1 MTVDSPKSDTNP
13 ELDSPDGVL
22 FVARDWRS
30 PCGAMI
36 AVHIDPAIWPDALV
50 ADLSRRGPMILDHLV
65 EVLSIEPPRVS
76 LLLCGDD
83 EMRVM
88 NHNHRGHDKS
98 TNVLSFPAFGG
109 EAGSDWP
116 TVLEP
121 PHGADSVPSIGDIAI
136 AGETVQREAAAA
148 QLSPPDHLLHLF
160 THGVLHL
167 LGYDHIDDAMA
178 DEMEALEIRLLAS
191 MNVANPYDDAAYS
204 NATREAG

>member
-1 MTVDSPKSDTNP
+1 MTVDSSKSDTNP
-13 ELDSPDGVL
+13 EPDSPDAAL

-30 PCGAMI
+30 PRGAMI
-36 AVHIDPAIWPDALV
+36 GARIDPAFWPDDVV
-50 ADLSRRGPMILDHLV
+50 ADLGQRGPLMLDHLV
-65 EVLSIEPPRVS
+65 DVLSIEPPFVS

-88 NHNHRGHDKS
+88 NHNHRGYDKS

-109 EAGSDWP
+109 EAGSYWP
-116 TVLEP
+116 AVLELF
-121 PHGADSVPSIGDIAI
+121 HGADNDPSIGDIAI